1 MDLLTILSLLLL
13 PGIIQR
19 HARRIFPVADRPE
32 LILLFGW
39 AALGFGVLLWR
50 TKQDIIGTLVG
61 WFLITSLSLA
71 GYSIARILTSPRR

>member
-1 MDLLTILSLLLL
+1 MDLLTILSLLML

-19 HARRIFPVADRPE
+19 HAQRILPTADRPE

-50 TKQDIIGTLVG
+50 TEHDIIGTLVG
-61 WFLITSLSLA
+61 WFLITGMSLA